1 MAIKNMILKYFRN
14 NSFLQFKK
22 LKYFRFYY
30 SVVPRLHFEQFS
42 KLVPKSV
49 LSIYL
54 FIIRNFLSK
63 INIRLQLLIIPKRLK
78 AFIGTT
84 LVHLKMEE
92 IARSYFDSALKDKFS
107 NKFAL
112 SQIVSL
118 EYNYEKDISQ
128 IIEKTGVYRKLHP
141 TIYDSVFDG
150 LAFWNLNHKHFYE
163 YLNLRISKLQNKN
176 SCTTRYLPEYGT
188 NLGHLG
194 ALFLYVNHFRKTN
207 FVNHI
212 IIPEKGSHN
221 DYYLNL
227 IRRASPIN
235 ISLGKPEA
243 SEDFIEDTLLLNQE
257 GSLNTYR
264 IAADAAFYGQQI
276 YDEWEISN
284 DFKLILSSSE
294 VQNGFDQISGK
305 IKSDRWIV
313 LLHVRQPKNGS
324 IELGQC
330 RDSNINSYSEMCELI
345 WDLGGQVVRMGD
357 SRFPSFSHKDIV
369 FDYANSEIRSN
380 FLDCWLWNQ
389 CKFWVGNSHGASIP
403 PLTFNKPRLM
413 SNQWY
418 WNLIGGRSDV
428 VLPKLLT
435 KNGDILNI
443 ENTITSSV
451 SRTMD
456 RRTLQAGRFALLENS
471 SDDLMLGFMQ
481 LFEISLNSFRGQS
494 STSKTIG
501 ERIRV
506 AQNLSEQ
513 NSLMIIPNQYSL
525 KFT

>member
-1 MAIKNMILKYFRN
+1 MILKYFRN
-14 NSFLQFKK
+14 NSFLQFKRF
-22 LKYFRFYY
+22 KYFRFYY

-54 FIIRNFLSK
+54 FIIRNLLSK
-63 INIRLQLLIIPKRLK
+63 MNIRLQLLIIPKRIK

-92 IARSYFDSALKDKFS
+92 IARSYFDSALKYKFS

-141 TIYDSVFDG
+141 MIYDSVFDG

-163 YLNLRISKLQNKN
+163 YLNMRISKLENKN

-207 FVNHI
+207 FVNRI
-212 IIPEKGSHN
+212 IIPEKGAHN

-227 IRRASPIN
+227 IRRTSPIN

-243 SEDFIEDTLLLNQE
+243 SQDFIEDTLLLNQE
-257 GSLNTYR
+257 GSFNTYR

-284 DFKLILSSSE
+284 DFKLILSSIE
-294 VQNGFDQISGK
+294 VQNGLDQISSK

-313 LLHVRQPKNGS
+313 LLHVRQPKNGF

-345 WDLGGQVVRMGD
+345 WDLGGQVIRMGD
-357 SRFPSFSHKDIV
+357 SRFPSFSYKDIV

-443 ENTITSSV
+443 EDTIASSV

-456 RRTLQAGRFALLENS
+456 RRTLQAEKFALLENS
-471 SDDLMLGFMQ
+471 SNDLMLGFMQ

-513 NSLMIIPNQYSL
+513 NSLMMIPNQYSL